1 MAQLQVTIV
10 EAINLKKKDLFSESD
25 PFVQIY
31 LDNKNN
37 KYTTKVKHNTKNP
50 HWNETFVLNVLNGQ
64 DILFVDVC
72 DKDTIR
78 HDKIGSLEIDL
89 RDLFVKCIFFYI
101 QKKPNI
107 YLFFLDNSDKWYDL
121 PATYGKSSHGK
132 IHLVLEYQP
141 LII

>member
-50 HWNETFVLNVLNGQ
+50 HWNETFVLNVLTGQ

-72 DKDTIR
+72 DEDTIR

-89 RDLFVKCIFFYI
+89 RDLFVKH
-101 QKKPNI
+101 
-107 YLFFLDNSDKWYDL
+107 NSDKWYDL

-132 IHLVLEYQP
+132 IHLILEYQP